1 MRIGGTIWDDES
13 MFPSS
18 IDQAPAKTE
27 TNRYQKA
34 FVDFFEDEM
43 VRLGYDWKQV
53 VAEYLFSG
61 EEPIFNSIMADRT
74 FIPFHKMHRNTHV
87 NH

>member
-1 MRIGGTIWDDES
+1 M
-13 MFPSS
+13 
-18 IDQAPAKTE
+18 
-27 TNRYQKA
+27 NRYQKA

-61 EEPIFNSIMADRT
+61 EEPLFNSIMTDRMFT
-74 FIPFHKMHRNTHV
+74 FSFWEDAPEYSQ
-87 NH
+87 

>member
-1 MRIGGTIWDDES
+1 
-13 MFPSS
+13 MFTSS
-18 IDQAPAKTE
+18 VGQALANTRM
-27 TNRYQKA
+27 NRYQKA

-61 EEPIFNSIMADRT
+61 DEPIFNSIMADRMS
-74 FIPFHKMHRNTHV
+74 ILLLL
-87 NH
+87 

>member
-1 MRIGGTIWDDES
+1 MRIGGIIWDDES
-13 MFPSS
+13 MLLNLMYWVL
-18 IDQAPAKTE
+18 AKIE

-61 EEPIFNSIMADRT
+61 EKPIFNSIMADRMSIL
-74 FIPFHKMHRNTHV
+74 FFS
-87 NH
+87 

>member
-1 MRIGGTIWDDES
+1 M
-13 MFPSS
+13 
-18 IDQAPAKTE
+18 
-27 TNRYQKA
+27 NRYQKA

-61 EEPIFNSIMADRT
+61 EEPLFNSLMTDRMFT
-74 FIPFHKMHRNTHV
+74 FSFWEDAPEYSQ
-87 NH
+87 

>member
-1 MRIGGTIWDDES
+1 MRIGGIIWDDES
-13 MFPSS
+13 MLLNFVYWV
-18 IDQAPAKTE
+18 PAKIE
-27 TNRYQKA
+27 MYRYQKA

-61 EEPIFNSIMADRT
+61 EEPIFNSIMADRMSI
-74 FIPFHKMHRNTHV
+74 FFFS
-87 NH
+87 

>member
-1 MRIGGTIWDDES
+1 MDEES
-13 MFPSS
+13 KFSS
-18 IDQAPAKTE
+18 FVDCTLAKTE

-61 EEPIFNSIMADRT
+61 EEPIFNSIMADRMS
-74 FIPFHKMHRNTHV
+74 ILLRL
-87 NH
+87 